1 MKFVI
6 NNTFK
11 SLLQNPK
18 VIIPILFNMVLCNA
32 AVFIFLQNYDYLKYS
47 FESIYYDKN
56 DIARCYSVDFAVED
70 GSETFNNSA
79 DFNTDIINR
88 TPMYEVGKKVFKELE
103 ETPHVYFYEQ
113 CCSGILLGDIEDGEK
128 LLPFIDEEQP
138 QPEIH
143 IEFVNENNFKAWNLK
158 VVEGRD
164 FNAEDFTNLDMN
176 VPVSVILGNA
186 FKSVYKVGDTINIHD
201 EYYGDDSAIVIGFL
215 NEGAYHEAL
224 NHLYYMDNY
233 MFCPVIF
240 PRDKE
245 GIKEYEELD
254 GLLLDKHRRL
264 FTDDSSLDIQALV
277 NEVTTRNGFYT
288 LVCSALDGTEKRET
302 EEIAK
307 RNVFIIGSLAV
318 IGGVI
323 CTLALSAILY
333 NRAVRNRTKYCIF
346 MCTGIPLWKINLSI
360 TLEMLILLVFSI
372 FPVIGLS
379 IYEYGRLYVP
389 LWELFALTIPIIVV
403 SLIPTFMVN
412 RNCNLDFLIRNKI
425 V

>member
-6 NNTFK
+6 NNTIK
-11 SLLQNPK
+11 SLLQNPRR
-18 VIIPILFNMVLCNA
+18 IIPLLINMVLCNA
-32 AVFIFLQNYDYLKYS
+32 AVFIFLQNYECLKYS
-47 FESIYYDKN
+47 FDSIYYDKT
-56 DIARCYSVDFAVED
+56 DIARCYSVEFAEED
-70 GSETFNNSA
+70 IDSFESSMA
-79 DFNTDIINR
+79 FNTDIVNR
-88 TPMYEVGKKVFKELE
+88 TSMYEVGKRVYKELE
-103 ETPHVYFYEQ
+103 DNPHIFFYEQ
-113 CCSGILLGDIEDGEK
+113 CSSGILLDDIEDGGK

-143 IEFVNENNFKAWNLK
+143 VEYVNENNFKAWNVK

-164 FNAEDFTNLDMN
+164 FNSDDFDNLDMN
-176 VPVSVILGNA
+176 VPVSVILGNE
-186 FKSVYKVGDTINIHD
+186 FKTVYKVGDTINIHD
-201 EYYGDDSAIVIGFL
+201 EYYGDDSAEIIGFL
-215 NEGAYHEAL
+215 NEGAYLEAY
-224 NHLYYMDNY
+224 NQLYSIDNY

-245 GIKEYEELD
+245 GIDKYEELD
-254 GLLLDKHRRL
+254 GLFLDKHRRVYI
-264 FTDDSSLDIQALV
+264 DDPTIDLQALV
-277 NEVTTRNGFYT
+277 NEVTTKNGFYT
-288 LVCSALDGTEKRET
+288 LVCSALDGAEKRET
-302 EEIAK
+302 EDVAR
-307 RNVFIIGSLAV
+307 RNVFIIGTLAL

-346 MCTGIPLWKINLSI
+346 MCAGIPLWKINLSI
-360 TLEMLILLVFSI
+360 TLEILILFVVSV

-389 LWELFALTIPIIVV
+389 LWQIILLTLPIIMV

-412 RNCNLDFLIRNKI
+412 RNCNLDLLIRNKI

>member
-6 NNTFK
+6 NNTIK
-11 SLLQNPK
+11 SLLQNPRR
-18 VIIPILFNMVLCNA
+18 IIPLLINMVLCNA
-32 AVFIFLQNYDYLKYS
+32 AVFIFLQNYECLKYS
-47 FESIYYDKN
+47 FDSIYYDKT
-56 DIARCYSVDFAVED
+56 DIARCYSVEFAEED
-70 GSETFNNSA
+70 NDSFESSMA
-79 DFNTDIINR
+79 FNTDIINR
-88 TPMYEVGKKVFKELE
+88 TSMYEVGKRVYKELE
-103 ETPHVYFYEQ
+103 DNPHIFFYEQ
-113 CCSGILLGDIEDGEK
+113 CSSGILLDDIEDGGK

-143 IEFVNENNFKAWNLK
+143 VEYVNENNFKAWNVK

-164 FNAEDFTNLDMN
+164 FNSDDFDNLDMN
-176 VPVSVILGNA
+176 VPVSVILGNE
-186 FKSVYKVGDTINIHD
+186 FKTVYKVGDTINIHD
-201 EYYGDDSAIVIGFL
+201 EYYGDDSAEIIGFL
-215 NEGAYHEAL
+215 NEGAYLEAY
-224 NHLYYMDNY
+224 NQLYSIDNY

-245 GIKEYEELD
+245 GIDKYEELD
-254 GLLLDKHRRL
+254 GLFLDKHRRVYI
-264 FTDDSSLDIQALV
+264 DDPTIDLQALV
-277 NEVTTRNGFYT
+277 NEVTTKNGFYT

-302 EEIAK
+302 EDVAR
-307 RNVFIIGSLAV
+307 RNVFIIGTLAL

-346 MCTGIPLWKINLSI
+346 MCAGIPLWKINLSI
-360 TLEMLILLVFSI
+360 TLEILILFVVSV

-389 LWELFALTIPIIVV
+389 LWQIILLTLPIIMV

-412 RNCNLDFLIRNKI
+412 RNCNLDLLIRNKI

>member
-6 NNTFK
+6 NNTIK
-11 SLLQNPK
+11 SLLQNPRR
-18 VIIPILFNMVLCNA
+18 IIPLLINMVLCNA
-32 AVFIFLQNYDYLKYS
+32 AVFIFLQNYECLKYS
-47 FESIYYDKN
+47 FDSIYYDKT
-56 DIARCYSVDFAVED
+56 DIARCYSVEFAEED
-70 GSETFNNSA
+70 IDSFESSMA
-79 DFNTDIINR
+79 FNTDIVNR
-88 TPMYEVGKKVFKELE
+88 TSMYEVGKRVYKELE
-103 ETPHVYFYEQ
+103 DNPHIFFYEQ
-113 CCSGILLGDIEDGEK
+113 CSSGILLDDIEDGGK

-143 IEFVNENNFKAWNLK
+143 VEYVNENNFKAWNVK

-164 FNAEDFTNLDMN
+164 FNSDDFDNLDMN
-176 VPVSVILGNA
+176 VPVSVILGNE
-186 FKSVYKVGDTINIHD
+186 FKTVYKVGDTINIHD
-201 EYYGDDSAIVIGFL
+201 EYYGDDSAEIIGFL
-215 NEGAYHEAL
+215 NEGAYLEAY
-224 NHLYYMDNY
+224 NQLYSIDNY

-245 GIKEYEELD
+245 GIDKYEELD
-254 GLLLDKHRRL
+254 GLFLDKHRRVYI
-264 FTDDSSLDIQALV
+264 DDPTIDLQALV
-277 NEVTTRNGFYT
+277 NEVTTKNGFYT

-302 EEIAK
+302 EDVAR
-307 RNVFIIGSLAV
+307 RNVFIIGTLAL

-346 MCTGIPLWKINLSI
+346 MCAGIPLWKINLSI
-360 TLEMLILLVFSI
+360 TLEILILFVVSV

-389 LWELFALTIPIIVV
+389 LWQIILLTLPIIMV

-412 RNCNLDFLIRNKI
+412 RNCNLDLLIRNRI